1 MVMARFVVVA
11 LVVMSEAIEPL
22 VAESTEAK
30 SDVDVAFVLVLLSAV
45 KFWSVEEAKVIKPPQ
60 NCDAVVEVATR

>member
-1 MVMARFVVVA
+1 MARFVVVA

-30 SDVDVAFVLVLLSAV
+30 KLVVVPFVPE
-45 KFWSVEEAKVIKPPQ
+45 KFCKVVEAKVMRPPQ
-60 NCDAVVEVATR
+60 NCEAVVDVATR